1 LPKTPPQRWAIVGGG
16 MLGLTLALRLRQA
29 GQHVTVF
36 EAAPEWGGLAS
47 AWRLGDV
54 VWDRFYHVTLLS
66 DSRLRAVLGELG
78 LADELEW
85 TTTKTGFFTDGKLHS
100 FSTSLDFLRFPPLN
114 LIDKARLAATIIHAS
129 RIEDGRPLEKIPV
142 VDWLTKWSGKKVVEK
157 IWKPLLR
164 CKLGNEFEEASAA
177 FIWATIRRMYAA
189 RRSGL
194 KREMF
199 GCVRGGY
206 ARVLDAFV
214 AKLQADGVVMQAAA
228 PVRSVDDSDGRPRL
242 NFFDGT
248 TQRFDRVVVTAAAP
262 LAAKLCQ
269 QLTREERR
277 SLEAISYRGIVCAS
291 LLLKRPLSPYYVTN
305 VTESWTPF
313 TGVIEMTAL
322 VDPKH
327 FGGKT
332 LVYLPKY
339 IPADDPLFAASDA
352 EIREKFLTGLRRM
365 HPDLAEDD
373 ILAFQVAKVKHVF
386 AVATKDYL
394 DHLPPLVTSQPGL
407 YLANSA
413 HIVNGTLNVNETVT
427 LAEKAAGMFLA
438 DMPKVATPE
447 LAETTA

>member
-1 LPKTPPQRWAIVGGG
+1 

-85 TTTKTGFFTDGKLHS
+85 TTTKTGFFTEGKLHS

-114 LIDKARLAATIIHAS
+114 LIDKVRLAATILHAS
-129 RIEDGRPLEKIPV
+129 RIEDGRPLERIPIV
-142 VDWLTKWSGKKVVEK
+142 EWLERWSGKKVVDK
-157 IWKPLLR
+157 IWRPLLR
-164 CKLGNEFEEASAA
+164 CKLGDQYEEASAA

-199 GCVRGGY
+199 GYVRGGY
-206 ARVLDAFV
+206 ARVIDAFTS
-214 AKLQADGVVMQAAA
+214 KLRADGVVLHAAS
-228 PVRSVDDSDGRPRL
+228 PVRRIESIDGKTRIQ
-242 NFFDGT
+242 FADGS
-248 TQRFDRVVVTAAAP
+248 TQLFDRAVVTAAAP
-262 LAAKLCQ
+262 LAARLVP
-269 QLTREERR
+269 QLAGDER
-277 SLEAISYRGIVCAS
+277 SLLENVSYRGIVCAS
-291 LLLKRPLSPYYVTN
+291 LLLRRPLSPYYVTN
-305 VTESWTPF
+305 VTEAWTPF

-322 VDPKH
+322 VDPKN

-339 IPADDPLFAASDA
+339 IPADDPLFNASDA
-352 EIREKFLTGLRRM
+352 EVRARFLDGLRRM
-365 HPDLAEDD
+365 HPSLTDD
-373 ILAFQVAKVKHVF
+373 DVLAFQIARVKHVF
-386 AVATKDYL
+386 AVSTLDYS
-394 DHLPPLVTSQPGL
+394 DHLPPMTTSLPGV

-413 HIVNGTLNVNETVT
+413 HIVSGTLNVNETVA
-427 LAEKAAGMFLA
+427 LAERAAELFLVDAAKASV
-438 DMPKVATPE
+438 PQ
-447 LAETTA
+447 LAEATA